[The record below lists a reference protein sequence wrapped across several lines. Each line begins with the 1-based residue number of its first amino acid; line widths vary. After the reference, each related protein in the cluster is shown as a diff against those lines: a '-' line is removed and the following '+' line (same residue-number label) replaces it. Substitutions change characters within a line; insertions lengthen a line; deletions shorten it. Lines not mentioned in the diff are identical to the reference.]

1 MKDKYIQKEYDYVDL
16 DFNLVINRI
25 EVEEIIG
32 KQITDKQW
40 DSIVPSVEDL
50 QVRLMDGIIEDL
62 DYVLGDVLD
71 KWTQDNE

>member
-62 DYVLGDVLD
+62 DYVLGEVVDEFE
-71 KWTQDNE
+71 KTEK

>member
-1 MKDKYIQKEYDYVDL
+1 MEEKYIQKEYDYVDL

-25 EVEEIIG
+25 EIEEKIG
-32 KQITDKQW
+32 HQLTDKQW

-62 DYVLGDVLD
+62 DYVLGEVVDEFE
-71 KWTQDNE
+71 KTEK